1 MSAFDCAQHRVTT
14 NIRLPSVSP
23 GCQRSLKYHAYG
35 PKGTPRAYI
44 QASLHA
50 DELPGMLV
58 SHHLIKMLDIAASR
72 GHIKNEIII
81 VPFANPIGLAQG
93 FMDLHLGRFSFE
105 TMINFNRNWH
115 DFSKEVAAAVLPK
128 LSMTDSANNVRV
140 IREALS
146 VAVNN
151 VPVLREEEV
160 MKKELFKLAVVAD
173 ICLDLHCDDRSLL
186 HMYTHDKCWPALR
199 DLSDELQSHVCM
211 LATCS
216 GGNPF
221 DEACTQVWETLAG
234 QFPAFP
240 IPMACQSATVELR
253 GQADVSDEL
262 AARDA
267 RALFRFLQGRGF
279 IARESTAGGDDFAHS
294 GATSGPG
301 SVSPALQVG
310 LRAPRLPDAHPL
322 TATDTV
328 IVEVAGIVAWKV
340 ALGYMVTKGQL
351 LGEVVCVDDV
361 DAPRVP
367 IVARCD
373 GLVFAMAGQLC
384 RPGQAIMKIAG
395 KEPLDYRKGNLLS
408 L

>member
-1 MSAFDCAQHRVTT
+1 MSEVPTKRVTT
-14 NIRLPSVSP
+14 SIPLPSVSP
-23 GCQRSLKYHAYG
+23 GCKRSLIYHTYG
-35 PKGTPRAYI
+35 PKGGQRAYI

-58 SHHLIKMLDIAASR
+58 SHHLIKMLDAAASK
-72 GHIKNEIII
+72 GEIKNEIII
-81 VPFANPIGLAQG
+81 VPYANPIGLAQG

-115 DFSKEVAAAVLPK
+115 DFSKEAATSALPR
-128 LSMTDSANNVRV
+128 LSMTDPDNNVRV
-140 IREALS
+140 IREALAK
-146 VAVNN
+146 AVDE
-151 VPVLREEEV
+151 VPALREEEV
-160 MKKELFKLAVVAD
+160 MKKELFRLAVVAD
-173 ICLDLHCDDRSLL
+173 VCLDLHCDDKSLM
-186 HMYTHDKCWPALR
+186 HMYTHDKCWPQLR
-199 DLSDELQSHVCM
+199 DLYDQLQAHVCM

-253 GQADVSDEL
+253 GQGDVSDEM
-262 AARDA
+262 AAKDA
-267 RALFRFLQGRGF
+267 RALFKFLQGRGY
-279 IARESTAGGDDFAHS
+279 IVAESNAAADDFAYGGS
-294 GATSGPG
+294 AAG

-310 LRAPRLPDAHPL
+310 LRSPRMPDAYPL

-328 IVEVAGIVAWKV
+328 KVAVAGIVAWKV
-340 ALGYMVTKGQL
+340 GLGYMVTKGQL
-351 LGEVVCVDDV
+351 VGEIVNIDDV
-361 DAPRVP
+361 DAERVP
-367 IVARCD
+367 IVAGCD